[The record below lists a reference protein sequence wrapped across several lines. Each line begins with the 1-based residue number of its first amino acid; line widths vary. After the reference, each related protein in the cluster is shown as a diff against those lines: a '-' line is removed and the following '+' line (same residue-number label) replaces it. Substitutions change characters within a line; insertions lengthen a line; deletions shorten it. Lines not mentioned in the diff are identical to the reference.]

1 MDDISAELA
10 SYVDALASYDDVIV
24 ASVASSVPII
34 SYVFTYVEDT
44 SVVSAV
50 VTPAVPPGIVTSRQ
64 GQRQR
69 HSKDRDMD
77 REKNKKN
84 QHIYDRA
91 RLSTNFKYGTCCYGS
106 LRTSSSGELFNTCYW
121 RRIFK
126 YVFNYA
132 LE

>member
-34 SYVFTYVEDT
+34 SYSYVEDI

-69 HSKDRDMD
+69 HTKDR
-77 REKNKKN
+77 
-84 QHIYDRA
+84 HIPKTGTWTER
-91 RLSTNFKYGTCCYGS
+91 TTKYSAC
-106 LRTSSSGELFNTCYW
+106 L
-121 RRIFK
+121 
-126 YVFNYA
+126 
-132 LE
+132 